1 MNTSEL
7 ISALARGA
15 GPAPRA
21 LATRKLVLIAVAGAL
36 IAAAMA
42 VSMFGLVPVAMFKGA
57 ALWTKFIYAALLAAG
72 AMRLAE
78 RLARPASNANPQRFA
93 LLVVFAAMGVA
104 AAWAYA
110 EVPPEGRRAFVL
122 GNSWAVCPWCVMLLS
137 IPTLAATLW
146 VLHGMAPVQS
156 MRAGLAAGV
165 LSGAI
170 GALGYAFA
178 CPEASIGFVA
188 FWYTL
193 GIVLTGL
200 LGAALGP
207 WILRW

>member
-1 MNTSEL
+1 VNTTEL

-15 GPAPRA
+15 GPAPR
-21 LATRKLVLIAVAGAL
+21 LLVTSKFVLIAVAGAL

-57 ALWTKFIYAALLAAG
+57 ALWTKVIYAAFLAAG

-78 RLARPASNANPQRFA
+78 RLARPAANANPQRFA

-137 IPTLAATLW
+137 MPTLAAALW
-146 VLHGMAPVQS
+146 VLRGMAPVQP
-156 MRAGLAAGV
+156 MLAGLAAGV

-188 FWYTL
+188 VWYTL
-193 GIVLTGL
+193 GIGLTGM

>member
-1 MNTSEL
+1 VRTSEL

-15 GPAPRA
+15 GPAPRVRV
-21 LATRKLVLIAVAGAL
+21 TRRLFLIAVAGAL
-36 IAAAMA
+36 IAATMA
-42 VSMFGLVPVAMFKGA
+42 VSMFGLVPVAMFKDP
-57 ALWTKFIYAALLAAG
+57 ALWTKFIYAALLAAA

-78 RLARPASNANPQRFA
+78 RLARPAADTKPQRLA
-93 LLVVFAAMGVA
+93 LLAVFAAMAVA
-104 AAWAYA
+104 AAWACA
-110 EVPPEGRRAFVL
+110 AVPSEGIRAFLL
-122 GNSWAVCPWCVMLLS
+122 GNSWKVCPWCVMLLS
-137 IPTLAATLW
+137 MPTLAAALW
-146 VLHGMAPVQS
+146 VLRGMAPVYP
-156 MRAGLAAGV
+156 MRTGLVAGV

-188 FWYTL
+188 VWYTL

-200 LGAALGP
+200 LGCVLGP